1 MHISVHCTFYSFYFL
16 FVLLLLLLLIY
27 FFSIFILFLPIFIDM
42 LLCYVSS
49 FIFIFYFYFF
59 LHCPLS
65 GPVLTYISLLIIPCM
80 IVYVTN
86 KPWTPWWIWGWEVL
100 TFKTFFS
107 VFMFVQCVFS
117 SKDPNSPSIYKFYQV
132 LMDLVDMNLCVLN
145 GKDPSNL
152 DKSIR
157 KTLRG
162 ELFLKS
168 ARIHI
173 EETYSYFVVHFMT
186 LAAVNISQGS
196 VSEQTQSKSYLP
208 YY

>member
-1 MHISVHCTFYSFYFL
+1 MSDMSDMYVCMYACMYVCTKSFLKTTTNSSCVCAHLANKADSVSD
-16 FVLLLLLLLIY
+16 I
-27 FFSIFILFLPIFIDM
+27 
-42 LLCYVSS
+42 
-49 FIFIFYFYFF
+49 
-59 LHCPLS
+59 
-65 GPVLTYISLLIIPCM
+65 
-80 IVYVTN
+80 
-86 KPWTPWWIWGWEVL
+86 WTWWIWGWEAL

-117 SKDPNSPSIYKFYQV
+117 SKDPNPPPVYKFYQV

-145 GKDPSNL
+145 GKDPSDL

-157 KTLRG
+157 KTQRG